1 MKAIVCTKYGPTDA
15 LQLQEVAKPIPKATE
30 MLVKI
35 HATTV
40 GPANVALVTA
50 DPFIIRFVSGFFR
63 PRFPIPGTLFAGE
76 VEAVGEEVK
85 HFKVGDPVF
94 GNTVTNNGCSAEYV
108 CVPEERMVAIKP
120 ANMTYAETAGICD
133 GGATSLA
140 FLRDKA
146 SLRRGQQ
153 VLING
158 ASGSVGIAA
167 VQLAK
172 HFGAE
177 VTGVC
182 STANVELV
190 RSVGADTV
198 IDYTTDDFTKRSD
211 AWNVIFDAI
220 GKSSF
225 SRCKSSLKQGGVY
238 LTTVPTLAIMLHM
251 LWTSKI
257 GKKKAV
263 FAATGF
269 SQTKEKLRFLVEL
282 IEAGKLR
289 TVIDRSYP
297 LEQIVEAYRYVEK
310 GHKTGDVVI
319 TVGQSGQQ

>member
-1 MKAIVCTKYGPTDA
+1 MKAIVCTRYGPPDV
-15 LQLQEVAKPIPKATE
+15 LQLQEVAKPVPKDDE
-30 MLVKI
+30 ILVRI
-35 HATTV
+35 VATTV
-40 GPANVALVTA
+40 GPTNVALLRA
-50 DPFIIRFVSGFFR
+50 DPVIIRFVDGFFR
-63 PRFPIPGTLFAGE
+63 PRNPIPGTLFAGDI
-76 VEAVGEEVK
+76 EAVGNEVK
-85 HFKVGDPVF
+85 HFKVGDAVF
-94 GNTVTNNGCSAEYV
+94 GNTVRDAGCSAEYT
-108 CVPEERMVAIKP
+108 CVPEEGMVAIKP
-120 ANMTYAETAGICD
+120 ASMTYAEAAGICD
-133 GGATSLA
+133 GAATSLT

-146 SLRRGQQ
+146 RLRSGQK
-153 VLING
+153 VLVNG

-182 STANVELV
+182 SAKNMELV

-198 IDYTTDDFTKRSD
+198 IDYTTDDFSKRRE
-211 AWNVIFDAI
+211 AWDVIFDAI

-225 SRCKSSLKQGGVY
+225 SRCKRALKQGGVY
-238 LTTVPTLAIMLHM
+238 LTTVPTLATMLHM
-251 LWTSKI
+251 LWTSKM

-269 SQTKEKLRFLVEL
+269 SQTKEKMHFLIEL

-289 TVIDRSYP
+289 TVIDRHYS
-297 LEQIVEAYRYVEK
+297 LEQIAEAYRYVEK

-319 TVGQSGQQ
+319 TVGHDS